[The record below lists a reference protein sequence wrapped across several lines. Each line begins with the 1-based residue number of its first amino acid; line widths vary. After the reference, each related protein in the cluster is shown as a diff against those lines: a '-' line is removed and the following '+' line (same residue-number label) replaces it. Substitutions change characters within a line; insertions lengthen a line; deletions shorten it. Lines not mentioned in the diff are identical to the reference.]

1 MPALQVRDFPQ
12 ELYDQ
17 LKESAAEDHRSIAQQ
32 TVYAVEE
39 MLRMRNIRF
48 IEPRYFKSVFNDAET
63 NGDFEDIDE
72 ECQKRIEK
80 RRKLFAE
87 IHELAKELPKDLPDP
102 VEMVRQGREEQD
114 QRDERLMR
122 EMMGVS
128 A

>member
-17 LKESAAEDHRSIAQQ
+17 LKESAVEDHRSIAQQ

-48 IEPRYFKSVFNDAET
+48 IEPRYLKSVFNDAET

-72 ECQKRIEK
+72 ERQKRIEK